1 MLSRVADAVFWMSRY
16 IERAENVARFIDVN
30 QAISLGGRIGM
41 ADQWAPLIF
50 ASGDED
56 LYQELYGEFSRKN
69 VLRFLTFDRRNPN
82 SIISC
87 VAGARENA
95 RTIRDI
101 LSTAMWEAV
110 NRFHLRVREAL
121 SEERGILNNPHDF
134 LERVKRASHQVIGV
148 TGVTFSHGEAWNFA
162 TLGRLLERADKTSR
176 ILDVKYFTLLPNV
189 SLVGSSIDIVQ
200 WSALLE
206 STSALHMY
214 RKRFGRIAFINVIDF
229 LVLDRHF
236 PRSMRFC
243 LSEAEQCLHAITGA
257 PMGTFSNKAE
267 QLLGVLNAKLNFSSV
282 EDIRAQGLHEFIDE
296 VQDRINA
303 IGAEVFNQFFHV
315 APPEEV
321 LNPEPA
327 QTQSQSS
334 GLGTSQF
341 QVQR

>member
-30 QAISLGGRIGM
+30 QAISLGGRIGT

-50 ASGDED
+50 ASGDEESFK
-56 LYQELYGEFSRKN
+56 ELYGEFSRGN
-69 VLRFLTFDRRNPN
+69 VLRFLAFDRRNPN
-82 SIISC
+82 SILSC
-87 VAGARENA
+87 AANARENA

-110 NRFHLRVREAL
+110 NHFYLRMREAQA
-121 SEERGILNNPHDF
+121 EERGVLNHPHDF

-176 ILDVKYFTLLPNV
+176 ILDVKYFTLLPDV
-189 SLVGSSIDIVQ
+189 SLVGSTIDIVQ

-214 RKRFGRIAFINVIDF
+214 RKRFGRITFENVMDF
-229 LVLDRHF
+229 LILDPHF

-243 LSEAEQCLHAITGA
+243 LAEADECLHAITGT
-257 PMGTFSNKAE
+257 PQGTFSCPAE
-267 QLLGVLNAKLNFSSV
+267 QLLGKLTAKLNFSSV
-282 EDIRAQGLHEFIDE
+282 KDIRAEGLHEFIDNA
-296 VQDRINA
+296 QQQIND
-303 IGAEVFNQFFHV
+303 IGGEIFKEFFEV
-315 APPEEV
+315 APAEQE
-321 LNPEPA
+321 
-327 QTQSQSS
+327 QSQSQ
-334 GLGTSQF
+334 G
-341 QVQR
+341 